1 MDVLDD
7 FQETP
12 LHWACSL
19 GLESIAKMLLRANMS
34 ENAKN
39 MQIQTR
45 NADNETALHRAVIQN
60 HPSIVALLLDYHF
73 SLYSNPLLREDGER
87 KEEDEEGSKEEDV
100 MGISYALLYAADYG
114 HTDIVRL
121 LLSYSCP
128 SFHININITDQVYLF
143 YTILAIKNVPLKLYN
158 REQGQPFIGLLCMDI
173 RTSRPYYW
181 PITAIPHS
189 PTFR

>member
-1 MDVLDD
+1 
-7 FQETP
+7 
-12 LHWACSL
+12 
-19 GLESIAKMLLRANMS
+19 
-34 ENAKN
+34 

-60 HPSIVALLLDYHF
+60 HPSIVALLLDYCS

-87 KEEDEEGSKEEDV
+87 KEEVKEGIKEEDV

-128 SFHININITDQVYLF
+128 SFHFNINITDQVY
-143 YTILAIKNVPLKLYN
+143 
-158 REQGQPFIGLLCMDI
+158 
-173 RTSRPYYW
+173 
-181 PITAIPHS
+181 
-189 PTFR
+189 